1 MASASKSTKRCSNDK
16 VAGVLYVSAALV
28 LESSLLTTT
37 TLRVLSGA
45 YSAVAATTV
54 YCNSHKRTSQSSRER

>member
-45 YSAVAATTV
+45 CFVAGVTTDC
-54 YCNSHKRTSQSSRER
+54 YNLHKRTSQSSRER